1 VEHDP
6 IKKEHPETE
15 EYAPGTVYLR
25 QLQSGFS
32 EHYGELKILHGPT
45 GRMEG
50 VEVRQEGTLVVIP
63 WENVAYVEYNLE
75 GIPEDE

>member
-1 VEHDP
+1 MNY
-6 IKKEHPETE
+6 E

-32 EHYGELKILHGPT
+32 EHYGELKIIYSAMGK
-45 GRMEG
+45 MEA
-50 VEVRQEGTLVVIP
+50 VEVRQEGVLVVIP

-75 GIPEDE
+75 GNLE